1 MESKKK
7 TAYFQWLRLFAAF
20 AVVLM
25 HTEGSFWPAVDF
37 RTSQWLVLT
46 AWDALVRWPVPVFLM
61 ITGALFLPR
70 RTTLKAV
77 LTHYIPRMILAF
89 FFWSGVCVLYGLSR
103 GDREGL
109 LLRFLTGHYHLWY
122 LPFLCGVYLALP
134 FLQKIVTEERLAR
147 QLLAV
152 SFAVG
157 IAIPWLGDLAILCR
171 PDWSGVVGSVKNSL
185 HFTFFFDL
193 LAVLLLGHEL
203 HRRALTGKQR
213 HLLYLAGILGA
224 ALTFPL
230 TLWASHRAGTQSTLF
245 CQITAPTTLCA
256 AAALFVFAKYNLT
269 RLPKLAAAL
278 ADCSFG
284 IYLVHAPILDFL
296 ADRGIHALAGN
307 PVWTVPALAAAVFAL
322 SWAVTAIF
330 RRIPLAGKYLM

>member
-1 MESKKK
+1 MESKNK
-7 TAYFQWLRLFAAF
+7 TAYFQWLRIFAAA

-25 HTEGSFWPAVDF
+25 HTEGSFWPAIDF
-37 RTSQWLVLT
+37 RTAQWQVLT

-70 RTTLKAV
+70 RTTLKSV
-77 LTHYIPRMILAF
+77 LTRYIPRMILAF
-89 FFWSGVCVLYGLSR
+89 FFWSGICVLYGLSR

-109 LLRFLTGHYHLWY
+109 LLRFVTGHYHLWY
-122 LPFLCGVYLALP
+122 LP

-152 SFAVG
+152 SFVVG
-157 IAIPWLGDLAILCR
+157 IAIPWLGDLAVLCR
-171 PDWSGVVGSVKNSL
+171 PDWNGVVGTVKNSL

-203 HRRALTGKQR
+203 HQRELTGKQR
-213 HLLYLAGILGA
+213 HLLYLAGILA
-224 ALTFPL
+224 VALTFPL
-230 TLWASHRAGTQSTLF
+230 TLWASYQAGTQSTLF

-256 AAALFVFAKYNLT
+256 AAALFVFTKYNLT

-284 IYLVHAPILDFL
+284 IYLIHAPILDFL
-296 ADRGIHALAGN
+296 ADRGIHVLAGD

-330 RRIPLAGKYLM
+330 RKIPLAGKYLM